1 MKYLICLIICF
12 FEYTTFG
19 QRFTEQIPQLKKYK
33 QSEVL
38 DSVKGIDIFDRL
50 VEALGGDSVK
60 FNKQGYNVQGWSE
73 EYYQNGAILHKG
85 YYVDGKIKVFKNYYE
100 NGQIERTFINPDPL
114 HAVLHLYFEN
124 GQPKRRITYYNGK
137 PQKLYEFYENGLPK
151 LTEEKEKDLKYPL
164 LRKEWFS
171 DGQIYKELEIN
182 DLKEK
187 QYKASIYYPNGQLKE
202 RGNYKLGHDGNSLE
216 KTGYWQYYD
225 EKGKKIKS

>member
-1 MKYLICLIICF
+1 MKYLICLIICLF
-12 FEYTTFG
+12 GCVTFG
-19 QRFTEQIPQLKKYK
+19 QRFAEQIPQLKKYK

-100 NGQIERTFINPDPL
+100 NGQLERTFINPDPL
-114 HAVLHLYFEN
+114 HAILHLYFEN

-216 KTGYWQYYD
+216 KTGHWQYYD